1 MRKIFKIG
9 VVTLGLVGAGFVA
22 WTMNSSTSAKAA
34 EMVVYKSPSCGC
46 CGAWIDHVKDS
57 GFEVEVHDV
66 LDLSAIKAKAGV
78 PGEMESCH
86 TAMIDGY
93 VVEGHV
99 PADDIKQLLVERPDV
114 NGISV
119 PGMPIGS
126 PGMEMGDEKEP
137 YASVLFSEAGYQ
149 VFAEHN

>member
-1 MRKIFKIG
+1 MNKFIKIG
-9 VVTLGLVGAGFVA
+9 VVALGLMGAGVA
-22 WTMNSSTSAKAA
+22 GWTIMDQQPAQAA
-34 EMVVYKSPSCGC
+34 QMVVYKSPTCGC

-57 GFEVEVHDV
+57 GFEVEVHEV
-66 LDLSAIKAKAGV
+66 FDLAPIKAKAGV

-99 PADDIKQLLVERPDV
+99 PADDIKRLLVERPDAQ
-114 NGISV
+114 GIAV

-126 PGMEMGDEKEP
+126 PGMEMGDEKEH
-137 YASVLFSEAGYQ
+137 YASVLFSDAGYQ
-149 VFAEHN
+149 IFAKH